1 MIDSNVLIAKADA
14 SLSQW
19 STASVLKPELRDEFV
34 VLMVTPDSALS
45 LYQYK
50 TIPGESYRIPRLRFG
65 SAILV
70 RGTSGQ
76 AIPAANRSRPDLSS
90 GTASPKLLRGEVI
103 IPDEIVTMNPD
114 GDGIIKKLVS
124 AASDA
129 VRRDIGNCVHN
140 GDDSATF
147 SAQPLLSAFDGIIVE
162 ATSNVNTETSTTALT
177 KDVLNRA
184 ELAGEAGYSEDLD
197 LVHMTNRV
205 AFRTFAESMADRL
218 TPLGDKAM
226 QEQGVL
232 YHNGRRLM
240 SNPIFPNNL
249 GAGTNE
255 TAVISQNPKNQYVV
269 FHEQIRLETQR
280 DASSGAAKMVITVLV
295 DQAREADEACVK
307 TVGVL
312 GQ

>member
-14 SLSQW
+14 TLSSW
-19 STASVLKPELRDEFV
+19 SSSSALKPEMRDEFV
-34 VLMVTPDSALS
+34 VLMVTPDTALS
-45 LYQYK
+45 MYQYK
-50 TIPGESYRIPRLRFG
+50 MIPGESYRIPRLRFG

-76 AIPAANRSRPDLSS
+76 AIPAANRSAPTLSS
-90 GTASPKLLRGEVI
+90 GTATPELLRGEVL
-103 IPDEIVTMNPD
+103 IPDEIVTMNVD
-114 GDGIIKKLVS
+114 GDGIIKKLIQ

-129 VRRDIGNCVHN
+129 VRRDIGDVVHN

-147 SAQPLLSAFDGIIVE
+147 VAQPLRSAFDGIIVE

-184 ELAGEAGYSEDLD
+184 ELAAEAGYSEDLD
-197 LVHMTNRV
+197 MVHMTNRV
-205 AFRTFAESMADRL
+205 AFRTYAESVADRA
-218 TPLGDKAM
+218 TVLGDKALAEHGYM
-226 QEQGVL
+226 F
-232 YHNGRRLM
+232 HNGRKVM
-240 SNPIFPNNL
+240 ANPIFPNNL
-249 GAGTNE
+249 VGGTE
-255 TAVISQNPKNQYVV
+255 TVVISQNPKNQYVV
-269 FHEQIRLETQR
+269 FHEAVRLETQR

-307 TVGVL
+307 TVGIL